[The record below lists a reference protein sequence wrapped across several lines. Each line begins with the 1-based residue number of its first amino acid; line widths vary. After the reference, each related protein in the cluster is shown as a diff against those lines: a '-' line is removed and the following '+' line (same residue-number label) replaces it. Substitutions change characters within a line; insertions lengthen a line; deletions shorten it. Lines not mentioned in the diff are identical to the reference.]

1 MVNNLGS
8 ATHLFYGQQ
17 QDSWPPDALISLAD
31 HVSLLEGLSH
41 NVILYINEY
50 KVHCLA
56 YIKSSVLTVWYNNM
70 CIHMCLYV
78 HTHIYIIPAL
88 IWVEISRS
96 IQTMWTLNMQ
106 WNNKN
111 LICILK

>member
-8 ATHLFYGQQ
+8 AAQLFYDQE
-17 QDSWPPDALISLAD
+17 QDSWLSDALISLAD
-31 HVSLLEGLSH
+31 HVRLLEGLSH

-56 YIKSSVLTVWYNNM
+56 YIKSSVLTIWYNYM

-88 IWVEISRS
+88 TWVEIPRS
-96 IQTMWTLNMQ
+96 IQNMWTLIM
-106 WNNKN
+106 
-111 LICILK
+111 